1 MRDVFAGSLRLNHGL
16 DNLTFFN
23 MRNLFIL
30 LFTNLAWPQTAKIPK
45 KLEISED
52 GGYTGFV
59 VGISNTVARDYS
71 LIKMLE
77 ERLQARAWKV
87 LNEVFSK
94 FEKIPILY
102 IGHEIDLHS

>member
-23 MRNLFIL
+23 MRNLIIL
-30 LFTNLAWPQTAKIPK
+30 LFTNFAWQQTAKIPK

-77 ERLQARAWKV
+77 ERLQARA
-87 LNEVFSK
+87 
-94 FEKIPILY
+94 
-102 IGHEIDLHS
+102 